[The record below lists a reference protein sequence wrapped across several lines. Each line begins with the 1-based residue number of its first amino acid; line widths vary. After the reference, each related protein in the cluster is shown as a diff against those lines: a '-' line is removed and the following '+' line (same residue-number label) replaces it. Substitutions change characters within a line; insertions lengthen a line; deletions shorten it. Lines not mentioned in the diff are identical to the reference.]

1 MSAPDPA
8 DAVNSGQSPADDAPA
23 AAPERSCIVSRT
35 VGPPGE
41 MIRFVLAPDGQVV
54 PDLAEKLPGR
64 GAWVTGTAA
73 LVNEAVKRGAF
84 ARSFK
89 KPARA
94 APELAATIETLL
106 RMRALEA
113 FAIANKAGL
122 VIAGHAKIEA
132 KLREKPMAALVH
144 AVEAGADGCRKLN
157 GLAARQ
163 GRTGQPPARIEN
175 LFSSAQ
181 LDLALGRS
189 NVIHAA
195 IARGGSADLFVQ
207 RCRRLA
213 YFCSGKL
220 IAFDVMGEA
229 TVPPEDS

>member
-1 MSAPDPA
+1 MSAPD
-8 DAVNSGQSPADDAPA
+8 SA
-23 AAPERSCIVSRT
+23 ANAEDRDAPERSCIVTRV
-35 VGPPGE
+35 VGAPGD
-41 MIRFVLAPDGQVV
+41 MIRFVRSPDGEVV

-73 LVNEAVKRGAF
+73 HVRDAVKRGAF

-89 KPARA
+89 KPSRA
-94 APELAATIETLL
+94 APDLAERIEALL
-106 RMRALEA
+106 RLRALEA

-122 VIAGHAKIEA
+122 VIAGFTKIES
-132 KLREKPMAALVH
+132 KLREKPFAALLH
-144 AVEAGADGCRKLN
+144 AADAGADGCRKLN
-157 GLAARQ
+157 ALAQRQ
-163 GRTGQPPARIEN
+163 SGVGQGGGGKPPALIEN
-175 LFSSAQ
+175 LFTSAQ

-213 YFCSGKL
+213 NFCGGKGV
-220 IAFDVMGEA
+220 AFDVLGGAAAPSEG
-229 TVPPEDS
+229 S